1 LKDKG
6 FDANLPALLRD
17 IEARDEKDRNRS
29 ESPLVPAAD
38 AIELD
43 TTSMPIE
50 EVCAKVMQ
58 LAQQRGL
65 SKA

>member
-1 LKDKG
+1 
-6 FDANLPALLRD
+6 
-17 IEARDEKDRNRS
+17 
-29 ESPLVPAAD
+29 VPAAD